1 MATRRM
7 LSLKIIDTDAFLEM
21 PASSQLL
28 YFHLTMRADDEGFVD
43 SPKRIMR
50 LIGVGDDD
58 LKILIAKRFILTF
71 ESGIVVIKHWLIHN
85 TIRMDRFNKTN
96 YQDEKD
102 LLIIKKNSAYTET
115 GNQMATNDG
124 HKLSKVKISK
134 AKLSK
139 VKLELTPS
147 QFAKKF
153 FEDRLMQEEV
163 AKKIAEKY
171 KSDLN
176 KLLIE
181 INKFSLY
188 WTEPNKSGTKVRWQ
202 LQQTFD
208 VKRRIVTWLNKS
220 NEFNINKGTT
230 SL

>member
-124 HKLSKVKISK
+124 HKLSK